1 MYRLEHGVRD
11 ERKAKEAVPQIAAI
25 QVGSQVVV
33 VAPMTC
39 VTGLVTC

>member
-25 QVGSQVVV
+25 QVCSQVV